1 MTDPTAAPPPT
12 AALSSLKA
20 SRASSG
26 APRRRGR
33 RWWLWLLVLA
43 GVAGAVFFAMRG
55 QRPEV
60 QASTVMTAFPSA
72 QYAQLT
78 ASGYVV
84 AQRRAAVASKAS
96 GRLVELRVRE
106 GSVVKAGELIARLDA
121 ADVLAGL
128 QAAQAG
134 VRQAEAGRLQA
145 DAAFAQARVEQANAD
160 AELQRAR
167 ALQAQ
172 GFVSPQ
178 AIDANQRRAD
188 AARAALASAQ
198 AGIAAAQA
206 QLAQARAQV
215 AVQQVG
221 RDSTEIRAPF
231 DGVVL
236 VKNAN
241 VGDMITP
248 FSSAAGAQ
256 GAVVTMADM
265 STLEVEADVSETAI
279 AGIKLGQP
287 AEIQL
292 DAFPELRLLGSV
304 SRVVPTV
311 DRSKATLLVKVKFD
325 ETDARVLPDMSARI
339 AFLSRPLAAAERK
352 PVTALRPEAVVK
364 RDGKDGVFVVQ
375 AAEAGA
381 AGTAGSARDAKKA
394 AAAGGRAVFTPV
406 TLEGKVGELLRVTN
420 LPAGTRVV
428 IDPPAALEDGRV
440 VAVLKK

>member
-1 MTDPTAAPPPT
+1 MNQPIANPQT
-12 AALSSLKA
+12 AALSSLKG
-20 SRASSG
+20 SRSSGG

-33 RWWLWLLVLA
+33 RWWLWLLVGA
-43 GVAGAVFFAMRG
+43 AVAGAAFFGMRA

-60 QASTVMTAFPSA
+60 QASSVMTAFPSA
-72 QYAQLT
+72 QFAELT

-128 QAAQAG
+128 QAAEAG
-134 VRQAEAGRLQA
+134 VRQAEASRLQA
-145 DAAFAQARVEQANAD
+145 DASLAQARVEQANAD

-167 ALQAQ
+167 ALLAQ

-188 AARAALASAQ
+188 TARAALASAQ

-265 STLEVEADVSETAI
+265 GTLEVEADVSESNIGRIRVDQPVEI
-279 AGIKLGQP
+279 A
-287 AEIQL
+287 L
-292 DAFPELRLLGSV
+292 DALPELRFRGSV
-304 SRVVPTV
+304 ARIVPTV
-311 DRSKATLLVKVKFD
+311 DRAKATVMTKIRFEQLD
-325 ETDARVLPDMSARI
+325 PRILPEMSAKVV
-339 AFLSRPLAAAERK
+339 FLSQRPADADQRA
-352 PVTALRPEAVVK
+352 VTAVNPKTVVQRDGRSVVFRISGDSVEAVPVSTG
-364 RDGKDGVFVVQ
+364 RTLGDALEVTG
-375 AAEAGA
+375 
-381 AGTAGSARDAKKA
+381 GTLKPGDRLVLSPADTL
-394 AAAGGRAVFTPV
+394 AGGARISVA
-406 TLEGKVGELLRVTN
+406 GK
-420 LPAGTRVV
+420 
-428 IDPPAALEDGRV
+428 
-440 VAVLKK
+440 